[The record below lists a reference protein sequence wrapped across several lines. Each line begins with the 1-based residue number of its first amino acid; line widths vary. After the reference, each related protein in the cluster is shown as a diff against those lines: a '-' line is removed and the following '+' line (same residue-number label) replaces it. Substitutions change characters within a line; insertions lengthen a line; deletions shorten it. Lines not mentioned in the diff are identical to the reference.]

1 MGNLVYSTRNSEPRW
16 GFHVTVLYQTPCGLN
31 INGLFYPLYTTG
43 LTRRVG
49 SGSTGTSY
57 PRLDTQ
63 RTTIHSTMEQ
73 ICRYLK
79 GFSTDRSLEM
89 N

>member
-16 GFHVTVLYQTPCGLN
+16 GFHVTVLNQTPCGLN
-31 INGLFYPLYTTG
+31 ISGLFYPLCTTG
-43 LTRRVG
+43 PARPIG
-49 SGSTGTSY
+49 SSSTGTSY

-73 ICRYLK
+73 ICRYLN
-79 GFSTDRSLEM
+79 GFPTDRGLEM